1 MGLMSRALR
10 PATKGA
16 VHHVYIRGV
25 RVVLSHRGRAVP
37 QWLAHAVGERF
48 PADQPVRSME
58 VEGFLRQTFPNGSA
72 TEVAELALKVTR
84 AMRAVGRPAP

>member
-25 RVVLSHRGRAVP
+25 RVVLSHRVR
-37 QWLAHAVGERF
+37 
-48 PADQPVRSME
+48 PADQPVRSMG
-58 VEGFLRQTFPNGSA
+58 VGGFLRQTFPNGSA

-84 AMRAVGRPAP
+84 AMRAVGRPVP